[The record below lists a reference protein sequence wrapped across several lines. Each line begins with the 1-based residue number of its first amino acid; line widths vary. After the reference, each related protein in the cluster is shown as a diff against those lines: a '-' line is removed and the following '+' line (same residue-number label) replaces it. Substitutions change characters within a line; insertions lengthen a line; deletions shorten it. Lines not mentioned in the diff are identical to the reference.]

1 MAKSDGRLKRF
12 FLPTIEDA
20 GSARKAA
27 RQGACIAVVIG
38 IVTAAITTLAVT
50 GVTNLFGLDAYS
62 YADAVIFLL
71 LGFFI
76 FRMSRAAAILAL
88 GLYIGEQVLQLL
100 DAGGKSGG
108 GGIVLGFLFV
118 NSVRGTLAYHRFV
131 KEAIAANPVPDE
143 PAPYKRHRI
152 RDSRSNGY

>member
-27 RQGACIAVVIG
+27 RQGAWYAVVIG

-62 YADAVIFLL
+62 YADAVIF
-71 LGFFI
+71 FI
-76 FRMSRAAAILAL
+76 ACVFHFPNV
-88 GLYIGEQVLQLL
+88 Q
-100 DAGGKSGG
+100 SGG
-108 GGIVLGFLFV
+108 NTRSWIIY
-118 NSVRGTLAYHRFV
+118 RGTAPRIIGYGWKIWRWWNRFGIPFC
-131 KEAIAANPVPDE
+131 ELRQ
-143 PAPYKRHRI
+143 RHPRLPSI
-152 RDSRSNGY
+152 C